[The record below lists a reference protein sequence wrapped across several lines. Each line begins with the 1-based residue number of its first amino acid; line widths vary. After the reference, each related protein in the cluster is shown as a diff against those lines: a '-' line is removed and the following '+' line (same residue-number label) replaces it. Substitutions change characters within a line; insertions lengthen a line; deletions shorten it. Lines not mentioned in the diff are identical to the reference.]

1 MKSADIS
8 KWLPIEFAEDITA
21 AQELQSLIWDLATKP
36 VPTGSLMRSLPVLTA
51 PAKAALV
58 CGANWASAAFRGGTA
73 MEEKLKQGRIKAALA
88 LLAAMAHLRGLF
100 TKVGQLLANYPTLVP
115 AEVADTLWSL
125 NFQSPPMHFSLVR
138 EMFLNELGADPE
150 KIFASFDTRAFAAA
164 SLGQVHRA
172 RLKTGEDV
180 AVKIQYPNIGSTIRQ
195 DLANLKTLIAPL
207 RLSQDWDN
215 LRERLDDL
223 ITTLSMET
231 DYLNEAKQLNKARDL
246 FAADQDFAIPHA
258 YTELSTKRVLVMD
271 YLPGVHLDR
280 FLASQ
285 PAQAERDRYGT
296 LILRSS
302 MRLFYQARLVYSDI
316 SPGNYIFMPDG
327 RLGLIDFGCSRLF
340 SEEEWDFCCAAHR
353 AVRLGGEALRAA
365 IRRSATGS
373 EAGQVDEAYMNA
385 AESLNEWSQRP
396 IRTLGPFDFGSDA
409 YFKEGVEILTKLQ
422 LTGHY
427 RNEPINLW
435 LVRCFLSF
443 RALLNRLG
451 AKVDM
456 HREMESESPAETW
469 G

>member
-1 MKSADIS
+1 MKSADLS
-8 KWLPIEFAEDITA
+8 KWLPIEFAENITA

-36 VPTGSLMRSLPVLTA
+36 VPTGRLMRSLPVLTA

-58 CGANWASAAFRGGTA
+58 FGANWASAAFLGGTA

-125 NFQSPPMHFSLVR
+125 NFQSPPMHFSLIR
-138 EMFLNELGADPE
+138 EMFLNELGTDPE
-150 KIFASFDTRAFAAA
+150 KLFASFDTRAFAAA

-180 AVKIQYPNIGSTIRQ
+180 AVKIQYPNIGATIRQ
-195 DLANLKTLIAPL
+195 DLANLKTLLSPL
-207 RLSQDWDN
+207 RLSADWGN
-215 LRERLDDL
+215 LQERLDDL
-223 ITTLSMET
+223 TATLSMET
-231 DYLNEAKQLNKARDL
+231 DYENEARQLNRAREL
-246 FAADQDFAIPHA
+246 FAGDSDFAVPRA
-258 YTELSTKRVLVMD
+258 YTEISTKRVLVMD
-271 YLPGVHLDR
+271 YLQGVHLDR
-280 FLASQ
+280 FLATE

-302 MRLFYQARLVYSDI
+302 MRLFYRARLVYSDI

-340 SEEEWDFCCAAHR
+340 SDEEWEYSRQMHHAVKLGSE
-353 AVRLGGEALRAA
+353 AVRRA

-373 EAGQVDEAYMNA
+373 ETGAVSEDYLRAVE
-385 AESLNEWSQRP
+385 ELNDWNQQP
-396 IRTLGPFDFGSDA
+396 IRTEGPFDFGNEK
-409 YFKEGVEILTKLQ
+409 YFKEGLDIMMRLQ
-422 LTGHY
+422 TMAHHSS
-427 RNEPINLW
+427 EPINVW
-435 LVRCFLSF
+435 YVRLFLSL

-451 AKVDM
+451 ARVDM
-456 HREMESESPAETW
+456 HSVFEVECPPGIWA
-469 G
+469 